1 MGRVHERH
9 RLLMKTIEARIDQRV
24 DELISSLNALV
35 GELALEA
42 IARRTRQTPKRTVKR
57 PPPAQSRREPEEVA
71 KLAEGLYAQICKLPG
86 ETMVTLSR
94 HMNVPAKTLSLPA
107 CKLAKAGRIKK
118 AGQRQ
123 FTRYFPVGKE
133 TKRKRAS
140 RRKAR

>member
-1 MGRVHERH
+1 
-9 RLLMKTIEARIDQRV
+9 MKNIEARIDQRV
-24 DELISSLNALV
+24 DELFNSLNALV

-42 IARRTRQTPKRTVKR
+42 LARRTRQAPRPAGKRR
-57 PPPAQSRREPEEVA
+57 SAAPSRREPEDVA
-71 KLAEGLYAQICKLPG
+71 ELAEELYAQICKHPG
-86 ETMVTLSR
+86 ETMVSLSQ
-94 HMNVPAKTLSLPA
+94 HMKRPARTLSLPA

-133 TKRKRAS
+133 TKRKQAR

>member
-1 MGRVHERH
+1 
-9 RLLMKTIEARIDQRV
+9 MKTIEARINHRV
-24 DELISSLNALV
+24 DELINSLNALV

-42 IARRTRQTPKRTVKR
+42 LARRTRQAPKRAGKR
-57 PPPAQSRREPEEVA
+57 RSAAQPRREPEEVA
-71 KLAEGLYAQICKLPG
+71 ELAEELYAQICRHPG

-94 HMNVPAKTLSLPA
+94 HMNVPAKTLQLPA

-133 TKRKRAS
+133 TKRKRTS
-140 RRKAR
+140 RRKSR